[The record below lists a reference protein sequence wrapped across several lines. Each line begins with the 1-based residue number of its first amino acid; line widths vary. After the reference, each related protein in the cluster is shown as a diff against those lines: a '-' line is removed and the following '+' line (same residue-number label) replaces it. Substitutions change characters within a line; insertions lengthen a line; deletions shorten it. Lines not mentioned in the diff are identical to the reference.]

1 MTNSALENIEY
12 GMFVLTSRQGEKDNG
27 CVINVVS
34 QVTDTPKRIAFT
46 VNKNNLTHDM
56 VLGTGE
62 FAISILSEKTTMEV
76 IEHFG
81 FQSGHTTDKFAN
93 YTDTQRAEN
102 GIYYIT
108 GCSNA
113 YITGKVFSKLDLGTH
128 TLFLA
133 DVVEDKVLT
142 DDNSLTYEYYHKNI
156 KPKPNTDV
164 KIGWVCK
171 VCGYV
176 YEGEDIPDDF
186 ICPWC
191 KHGVADFEKI
201 EITK

>member
-93 YTDTQRAEN
+93 YTDAQRAEN
-102 GIYYIT
+102 GIY
-108 GCSNA
+108 